1 MRRRILLPAAIGLAF
16 SAAATAQTMTFSGYG
31 TLGVVRSDLETADY
45 LIDAFKPNGPGHTRE
60 WSWDVDSRLAGQVTM
75 AFTPALSGV
84 VQVLAQQRY
93 DDTYKPALEWA
104 NLKYE
109 VAPDLHLR
117 AGRVVLP
124 VFLVNDS
131 RRIGYANVW
140 VRPPVE
146 VYSMVPV
153 TSSDG
158 ADASYRLRFGDAV
171 NTAQVTLGRT
181 EAKFPTS
188 GSVGSGTA
196 TGRKLM
202 TLVDTFEY
210 GSLTARLSYGRADL
224 TVSTV
229 NDFMDLFRAFGPQGE
244 AIADRYN
251 LKGRKVDFVG
261 LGAGFDPGR
270 WFVTGEWAKF
280 DTRSLLAS
288 RSGWYVSGGARLGKL
303 TPYATY
309 ARTRGES
316 SVTDPGLDL
325 ALLPP
330 PARPAAAALN
340 AALNE
345 QLRTSP
351 EQRTV
356 SVGLRWELRRNAAL
370 KLQYDDVR
378 PGASSNGTFGN
389 LQPGYQLGT
398 RARIFSAA
406 LDFVF

>member
-1 MRRRILLPAAIGLAF
+1 MRHAVIAAALLAAPAAW
-16 SAAATAQTMTFSGYG
+16 AQPSFTFSGYG
-31 TLGVVRSDLETADY
+31 TLGVVHSDQEHADY
-45 LIDAFKPNGPGHTRE
+45 LIDVFKPTGPGHTRE
-60 WSWDVDSRLAGQVTM
+60 WSWDVDSRLGGQVT
-75 AFTPALSGV
+75 AVFTPTLSGV
-84 VQVLAQQRY
+84 VQVLAHQRY
-93 DDTYKPALEWA
+93 DDRYTPVVEWA

-109 VAPDLHLR
+109 VAPDLHVR

-153 TSSDG
+153 TNSDG
-158 ADASYRLRFGDAV
+158 VDVSYRLRFGDAV
-171 NTAQVTLGRT
+171 NTAAVTLGRT
-181 EAKFPTS
+181 EARFPAT
-188 GSVGSGTA
+188 GSVGSGRA
-196 TGRKLM
+196 AGRKLL
-202 TLVDTFEY
+202 TLVDTLEI
-210 GSLTARLSYGRADL
+210 GNLTARLSYGRADL

-261 LGAGFDPGR
+261 LGAAFDPGR
-270 WFVTGEWAKF
+270 WFVTGEWARF
-280 DTRSLLAS
+280 ETSSLLAS
-288 RSGWYVSGGARLGKL
+288 RSGWYLSGGARFGKF

-316 SVTDPGLDL
+316 DVVEPGLNL

-330 PARPAAAALN
+330 PARPLAAGLN

-356 SVGLRWELRRNAAL
+356 SVGLRWELLRNAAF
-370 KLQYDDVR
+370 KIQYDDVR

-389 LQPGYQLGT
+389 LQPGYQLGS